1 MARFSYSTVGYGVF
15 SLLGERYRM
24 GRIEVFDREDESGY
38 QVHEGFYCMPFE
50 AAAKFEEFIESLET
64 DLPIH
69 FDIGSVDWCRVECA
83 KELNIDVEKLN
94 DIETKKQFYREK
106 NNEWAQEQGYKNFDD
121 LLANSKFGDLR
132 LKNNEE
138 EKTN

>member
-1 MARFSYSTVGYGVF
+1 MARFYYSTVGYGVF

-38 QVHEGFYCMPFE
+38 QIHEGFYCMPFE
-50 AAAKFEEFIESLET
+50 AAAKFENFIDDLET

-69 FDIGSVDWCRVECA
+69 FDIGSMEWCNKECA
-83 KELNIDVEKLN
+83 KELGIESDKMN
-94 DIETKKQFYREK
+94 DMETKKAYYRIK
-106 NNEWAQEQGYKNFDD
+106 NDAYAKEQGYKDWDD
-121 LLANSKFGDLR
+121 LLAHSKFAP
-132 LKNNEE
+132 KNNEE

>member
-1 MARFSYSTVGYGVF
+1 MEHKRFCYSTVGYGVF

-50 AAAKFEEFIESLET
+50 AAAKFEDFIESLQT

-69 FDIGSVDWCRVECA
+69 FDIGSVEWCNVETA
-83 KELNIDVEKLN
+83 KELGIDPDKMN
-94 DIETKKQFYREK
+94 DSETKKEYWRKK
-106 NNEWAQEQGYKNFDD
+106 NDLYAKEQGYKDWDD
-121 LLANSKFGDLR
+121 LLANSKW
-132 LKNNEE
+132 LKN
-138 EKTN
+138 KDK